1 MRVCSWLDHPK
12 ACSEAEMAPSAP
24 TLDVEA
30 RAKALNKRD
39 EADLGE
45 CVLRARVRVHRNASL
60 QLP

>member
-1 MRVCSWLDHPK
+1 
-12 ACSEAEMAPSAP
+12 MAPP
-24 TLDVEA
+24 EVPEPRLLHVEA

-45 CVLRARVRVHRNASL
+45 CALRARVRVHRNASL